1 MTRENELEK
10 ILTFPSFSYA
20 YNLHFIPSKCK
31 FHSTHFHHPTNY
43 IIFLHQETPPPLPPT
58 YHCQSSTGETY
69 PTNCGNKLVQILML
83 LWSED
88 WIRTLYATSF
98 NSLIPRRF
106 FFCSNEW
113 WNTLASRVELEFPCA
128 VLWEVWSV
136 FSDKQQ
142 ETTEWISKSN
152 IFFLSTSLIILKKIK
167 SKQESW
173 SIPPSPF
180 LYPSSLLSFFNPSSS
195 RPSQYTDTAKQ
206 TVRLKYLRIF
216 FNHFHILQIIN
227 I

>member
-1 MTRENELEK
+1 
-10 ILTFPSFSYA
+10 
-20 YNLHFIPSKCK
+20 
-31 FHSTHFHHPTNY
+31 
-43 IIFLHQETPPPLPPT
+43 
-58 YHCQSSTGETY
+58 
-69 PTNCGNKLVQILML
+69 ML

-106 FFCSNEW
+106 LFCSNEW

-180 LYPSSLLSFFNPSSS
+180 LYPSSLLSFFHPPSS

-227 I
+227 IQARDMYIPYTYAGNLPCTLNKGANLLPQDGKDLLWLRTSSIWEIQVSYY